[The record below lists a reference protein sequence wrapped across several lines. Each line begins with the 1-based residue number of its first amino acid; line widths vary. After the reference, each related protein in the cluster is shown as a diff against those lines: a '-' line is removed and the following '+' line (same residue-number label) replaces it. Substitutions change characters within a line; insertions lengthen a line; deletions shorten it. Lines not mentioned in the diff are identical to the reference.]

1 MSNSLRPH
9 EAQQARPPCPSPT
22 PRVHPNPCPLS
33 PWCHP
38 TISSS
43 VVPFSSCPQ
52 SFPASGSFP
61 MSQLFESGG
70 QSTVVSASFYCA
82 GDYRGWN
89 NWIYLII
96 NVYISSILK
105 LIRKVELLY
114 IFKSYKN
121 YSQKVR
127 EYVCIRHLS
136 HKCVCVLVTQSYP
149 TLCDPMDCSPP
160 GSSIHGI
167 LQARTLE
174 WVAISFS
181 NANFSSSSLVAKLSL
196 TLETPQTAAC

>member
-43 VVPFSSCPQ
+43 VVLFFCPQ

-61 MSQLFESGG
+61 VSQLFTSGG

-96 NVYISSILK
+96 NAYISSILK

-114 IFKSYKN
+114 IFKSCKN

-127 EYVCIRHLS
+127 EYVCIRDLN
-136 HKCVCVLVTQSYP
+136 HKCVCVSHSVLSNSLWPHGLQP
-149 TLCDPMDCSPP
+149 ARIIHPWNSP
-160 GSSIHGI
+160 GKNTGVGCHFL
-167 LQARTLE
+167 LQCE
-174 WVAISFS
+174 F
-181 NANFSSSSLVAKLSL
+181 
-196 TLETPQTAAC
+196 Q